1 MRREDPHPGSRRCAA
16 AIIVLAVAAILVTAA
31 LADILVDV
39 LAYFCAAAL
48 LGAALELTGCARW
61 LP

>member
-1 MRREDPHPGSRRCAA
+1 VVC
-16 AIIVLAVAAILVTAA
+16 VAAILVTAA
-31 LADILVDV
+31 FADVLVDV
-39 LAYFCAAAL
+39 IAYLCAAAL